1 MLHDNLG
8 NPRLRMAVRVALTG
22 GSLAASFGVANAQ
35 TAPVVAANSDTSL
48 QEVVVTGSRI
58 SVPNQVSISPVTFVS
73 ALDVAQTGV
82 TRVEDLLNALP
93 QVFASQG
100 ANLSNGADGTAT
112 IDLRGLGAKRTLV
125 LVNGLRLGPG
135 DPRTGAASDINM
147 IPAEMIDSIE
157 VLTGGASST
166 YGADAVGGVVNF
178 KLNDH
183 FEGVKIVADG
193 GIYNHSN
200 ANTEGVEDAIS
211 ASHFQEAP
219 STVNQ
224 GAQKSIA
231 FIAGLNSED
240 GKGNATFYATY
251 RNVAA
256 VLQGK
261 YSYSACT
268 LNSAYTTSN
277 SGKFSCGGSST
288 SFPGRFAT
296 IGTGVGAAPASNNT
310 IGPNGTLV
318 PFTAADEYNFGAINF
333 FQRPDERYTAGAF
346 LHYDFNDHAQV
357 YANTMFMDDKSLAQI
372 AASGAFFSKFAVNCA
387 NPFLSPS
394 ELTAW
399 CGGTTTGETTNLF
412 IGRRN
417 VEGGG
422 RVDDLEH
429 TDWRVT
435 LGVKGKIVDGWDYD
449 ASWQHSIVNLTES
462 EDNYFS
468 TAKIDNALNVITGPA
483 TLPGGGANPNAGKAE
498 CVSVYNG
505 TAPSCVPYNIFSL
518 GQVTPAALNYLE
530 VPGIQT
536 GNINQTVVD
545 VNITGDLGKYGV
557 QLPTANSGLKI
568 NFGAEW
574 RDVTEVTNPDEEF
587 QTSDLAGSGGDV
599 PPTSGGII
607 SREGFFEARMPLV
620 EDKFLAQS
628 LALETGYRYSDYNLG
643 FKTNTY
649 KFGVEYSPI
658 SEIRLRGSFQRAV
671 RAPNVTELFSPQVV
685 ALDGNIDPCA
695 GTAAKPPTATQ
706 AQCVAAGV
714 PAAAYGTVVPNPAN
728 QYNGLIGGNTALGPE
743 TALTSSFGIGWT
755 PAYVPNLR
763 VQIDYFDI
771 KIENVIT
778 SIGASAILTECV
790 NAGLFCNDIHRDA
803 DNSLWLSNS
812 GYVVDSLANV
822 GKLETRGV
830 DVDVSY
836 GFDVGPAGKIRTNL
850 IGTYVDLYTITPI
863 AAEPSSKFN
872 CAGLYGDTC
881 SSGAA
886 TSNPIFRWRHT
897 WRTTWSTPW
906 EGLDITASWRYF
918 SAIKLDSLSPQA
930 NLAAQNGATVANGGI
945 SSSDAGIKAYNYLDL
960 SAAVKLIDKVTL
972 RVGVNNVFDK
982 DPPIIG
988 GTNLPATAG
997 NGNTFPQVYD
1007 ALGRFL
1013 FGQVTVQF

>member
-1 MLHDNLG
+1 MLNENLG
-8 NPRLRMAVRVALTG
+8 NPRLRMAVRLALTG
-22 GSLAASFGVANAQ
+22 GSLAATFGVANAQ
-35 TAPVVAANSDTSL
+35 TAPAAAAGSEASL

-73 ALDVAQTGV
+73 AMDVAQTGV
-82 TRVEDLLNALP
+82 TRVEDLLNELP
-93 QVFASQG
+93 QIFASQG
-100 ANLSNGADGTAT
+100 ANISNGATGTAT
-112 IDLRGLGAKRTLV
+112 VDLRGLGAKRTLV

-135 DPRTGAASDINM
+135 DPRTGGSSDINM

-183 FEGVKIVADG
+183 FEGVKIVADAG
-193 GIYNHSN
+193 VYNHK
-200 ANTEGVEDAIS
+200 NTNTDGVMDAIT
-211 ASHFQEAP
+211 AAGFQQAP
-219 STVNQ
+219 SSVNP
-224 GAQKSIA
+224 GSQKSIA
-231 FIAGLNSED
+231 FIAGVNSED

-256 VLQGK
+256 ITEGK

-288 SFPGRFAT
+288 AFPGRFAT
-296 IGTGVGAAPASNNT
+296 IGAGAPASNNT
-310 IGPNGTLV
+310 IGPNGTLI
-318 PFTAADEYNFGAINF
+318 PFNDPYNFGPINF

-346 LHYDFNDHAQV
+346 LHYDFNEHATV

-372 AASGAFFSKFAVNCA
+372 AASGAFFANFPVNCA
-387 NPFLSPS
+387 NPFLSTQ
-394 ELTAW
+394 ELGAW
-399 CGGTTTGETTNLF
+399 CGGSTAGETTNLF

-429 TDWRVT
+429 TDWRVV
-435 LGVKGKIVDGWDYD
+435 LGIKGKIVDGWDYD
-449 ASWQHSIVNLTES
+449 ASWQHSIVNLNETQQ
-462 EDNYFS
+462 NYFS

-483 TLPGGGANPNAGKAE
+483 LLPNGKPNPSAGQPE
-498 CVSVYNG
+498 CIAAYQG

-518 GQVTPAALNYLE
+518 GQVTPAALGYLQ

-536 GNINQTVVD
+536 GQITNTVIDINF
-545 VNITGDLGKYGV
+545 TGDLGKYGV
-557 QLPTANSGLKI
+557 QLPTASSGVKI
-568 NFGAEW
+568 NFGGEW
-574 RDVTEVTNPDEEF
+574 RDITEETNPDEEF
-587 QTSDLAGSGGDV
+587 QTGDLAGSGGDI

-607 SREGFFEARMPLV
+607 SREAFVEMRVPLI
-620 EDKFLAQS
+620 DDHFLARS
-628 LALETGYRYSDYNLG
+628 LAFETGYRYSDYNLG

-649 KFGVEYSPI
+649 KFGVEYSPFQD
-658 SEIRLRGSFQRAV
+658 IRLRGSFQRAV
-671 RAPNVTELFSPQVV
+671 RAPNVTELFTPAVV
-685 ALDGNIDPCA
+685 GLDGNADPCA
-695 GTAAKPPTATQ
+695 GTKPTASQ
-706 AQCVAAGV
+706 AQCVLAGV
-714 PAAAYGTVVPNPAN
+714 PAGAYGTVTPNTAN
-728 QYNGLIGGNTALGPE
+728 QYNGLLGGNVGLKPE

-755 PAYVPNLR
+755 PSFVPNLR

-778 SIGASAILTECV
+778 TIGADTILKECTQ
-790 NAGLFCNDIHRDA
+790 AGLLCDNIHRDGN
-803 DNSLWLSNS
+803 NSLWLSNN
-812 GYVVDSLANV
+812 GFVTDQLQNI
-822 GKLETRGV
+822 GQLQTRGL
-830 DVDVSY
+830 DLDVSY

-850 IGTYVDLYTITPI
+850 VGTYIDLYSVSPI
-863 AAEPSSKFN
+863 ASDPTTKFN

-886 TSNPIFRWRHT
+886 TANPIFRWRHT
-897 WRTTWSTPW
+897 LRTTWSTPW
-906 EGLDITASWRYF
+906 EGLDVTASWRYF
-918 SAIKLDSLSPQA
+918 SAMKLDSLSPQA
-930 NLAAQNGATVANGGI
+930 NLAAPAGHTVANGGI
-945 SSSDAGIKAYNYLDL
+945 SSSDAAIKAYNYLDL
-960 SAAVKLIDKVTL
+960 SAAIKVADKITF

-988 GTNLPATAG
+988 GTNLPGVAG

-1007 ALGRFL
+1007 ALGRFI
-1013 FGQVTVQF
+1013 FGQITAQF

>member
-1 MLHDNLG
+1 MLQDNLG
-8 NPRLRMAVRVALTG
+8 NPRLRMAVRLALTG

-35 TAPVVAANSDTSL
+35 TAPVVAANNDASL

-58 SVPNQVSISPVTFVS
+58 SVPNQVAISPVTFVS
-73 ALDVAQTGV
+73 ALDIAQTGV
-82 TRVEDLLNALP
+82 TRVEDLLNELP

-100 ANLSNGADGTAT
+100 ANISNGADGTAT
-112 IDLRGLGAKRTLV
+112 INLRGLGAKRTLV

-135 DPRTGAASDINM
+135 DPRTGSSSDINM

-183 FEGVKIVADG
+183 FEGVKIIADG

-200 ANTEGVEDAIS
+200 KNTEGVEDAV
-211 ASHFQEAP
+211 AKSHFQEPP

-231 FIAGLNSED
+231 LIAGLNSED

-268 LNSAYTTSN
+268 LNSGFATSN

-296 IGTGVGAAPASNNT
+296 IGAGAPASNNT
-310 IGPNGTLV
+310 IGAGNVLT
-318 PFTAADEYNFGAINF
+318 PFTPANLYNFGAINF

-357 YANTMFMDDKSLAQI
+357 YASTMFMDDKSLAQI
-372 AASGAFFSKFAVNCA
+372 AASGAFFGKFAVNCA

-394 ELTAW
+394 ELAAW

-462 EDNYFS
+462 QQNYFS
-468 TAKIDNALNVITGPA
+468 TAKIDNALNVIQTPTGPKCIV
-483 TLPGGGANPNAGKAE
+483 GGA
-498 CVSVYNG
+498 
-505 TAPSCVPYNIFSL
+505 CVPYNIFQL
-518 GQVTPAALNYLE
+518 GQVTAAALAYLE
-530 VPGIQT
+530 VPGVQT
-536 GNINQTVVD
+536 GNIDQTVVD

-557 QLPTANSGLKI
+557 QLPSANSGLKI

-574 RDVTEVTNPDEEF
+574 RDVTSVTNPDEEF
-587 QTSDLAGSGGDV
+587 QTGDLAGSGGDILPV
-599 PPTSGGII
+599 SGGVI
-607 SREGFFEARMPLV
+607 SREAFAEARMPLI
-620 EDKFLAQS
+620 EDKFLAKS
-628 LALETGYRYSDYNLG
+628 LALETGYRYSDYNVG

-658 SEIRLRGSFQRAV
+658 SDLRFRGSFQRAV
-671 RAPNVTELFSPQVV
+671 RAPNVIELFSAASVG
-685 ALDGNIDPCA
+685 LDGNADPCA
-695 GTAAKPPTATQ
+695 GTAAQLAKTGITP
-706 AQCVAAGV
+706 AQCALAGV
-714 PAAAYGTVVPNPAN
+714 PTAAFGTVTPNPAN
-728 QYNGLIGGNTALGPE
+728 QYNGLVGGNPTLKPE
-743 TALTSSFGIGWT
+743 TALTTSFGIGWT
-755 PAYVPNLR
+755 PSFVPNLR
-763 VQIDYFDI
+763 VQLDYFDI

-778 SIGASAILTECV
+778 TIGADTILKECTQ
-790 NAGLFCNDIHRDA
+790 AGLFCGDIHRDA
-803 DNSLWLSNS
+803 NNSLWLSNQ
-812 GYVVDSLANV
+812 GFVTDSLANV
-822 GKLETRGV
+822 GELQTRGI
-830 DVDVSY
+830 DLDVSY
-836 GFDVGPAGKIRTNL
+836 GFDIGPAGKIRTNL
-850 IGTYVDLYTITPI
+850 IGTYVDEYIVTPI
-863 AAEPSSKFN
+863 ALSPETKFN

-881 SSGAA
+881 SSGAS

-897 WRTTWSTPW
+897 LRTTWSTPW
-906 EGLDITASWRYF
+906 QGLDFTASWRYF

-930 NLAAQNGATVANGGI
+930 NLAAGGGATVANGGI
-945 SSSDAGIKAYNYLDL
+945 SSTDAGIKAFNYLDL
-960 SAAVKLIDKVTL
+960 TASVKLMDKLTF
-972 RVGVNNVFDK
+972 RVGVNNVLDK

-988 GTNLPATAG
+988 GSNLPGVAG

-1007 ALGRFL
+1007 ALGRFI
-1013 FGQVTVQF
+1013 FAQVTAQF

>member
-35 TAPVVAANSDTSL
+35 TAPAVAANNDASL

-73 ALDVAQTGV
+73 ALDIAQTGV

-100 ANLSNGADGTAT
+100 SNISNGADGTAT

-135 DPRTGAASDINM
+135 DPRTGAAADINM

-200 ANTEGVEDAIS
+200 ANTEGVEDAIA

-256 VLQGK
+256 VLEGK

-268 LNSAYTTSN
+268 LNSAYVTSN
-277 SGKFSCGGSST
+277 AGKFSCGGSST

-296 IGTGVGAAPASNNT
+296 IGTGAPASNNT

-372 AASGAFFSKFAVNCA
+372 AASGAFFANFSVNCA

-394 ELTAW
+394 EVGAW
-399 CGGTTTGETTNLF
+399 CGGSTAGETTNLF

-449 ASWQHSIVNLTES
+449 ASWQHSIVNLNES
-462 EDNYFS
+462 QDNYFS

-483 TLPGGGANPNAGKAE
+483 TLASGATNPNAGKAE
-498 CVSVYNG
+498 CISTYNG
-505 TAPSCVPYNIFSL
+505 TAPACVPYNIFSL
-518 GQVTPAALNYLE
+518 GQVTPQALAYLE

-536 GNINQTVVD
+536 GNITQTVVD
-545 VNITGDLGKYGV
+545 VNVTGDLGKYGV
-557 QLPTANSGLKI
+557 QLPTAGSGLKI

-587 QTSDLAGSGGDV
+587 QTGDLAGSGGDI

-607 SREGFFEARMPLV
+607 SREAFVEARMPLV

-671 RAPNVTELFSPQVV
+671 RAPNVTELFTPQVV
-685 ALDGNIDPCA
+685 ALDGNNDPCA
-695 GTAAKPPTATQ
+695 NTGGKPPTATQ

-728 QYNGLIGGNTALGPE
+728 QYNGLVGGNGALGPE

-763 VQIDYFDI
+763 MQIDWFDI

-778 SIGASAILTECV
+778 TIGADTILNECT
-790 NAGLFCNDIHRDA
+790 NSGLFCGDIHRDGN
-803 DNSLWLSNS
+803 NSLWLSNS

-822 GKLETRGV
+822 GKLETRGI

-836 GFDVGPAGKIRTNL
+836 GFDIGPAGKIRTNL
-850 IGTYVDLYTITPI
+850 IGTYVDLYAITPI
-863 AAEPSSKFN
+863 AEEPSSKFN

-886 TSNPIFRWRHT
+886 TANPIFRWRHT

-930 NLAAQNGATVANGGI
+930 NLSTFPNTVANGGI

-960 SAAVKLIDKVTL
+960 SAAVKLVDKVTL

-988 GTNLPATAG
+988 GTNLPGVAG

-1007 ALGRFL
+1007 SLGRFI

>member
-1 MLHDNLG
+1 MLQDNLG
-8 NPRLRMAVRVALTG
+8 NPRLRMAVRLALTG
-22 GSLAASFGVANAQ
+22 GSLAATFGVANAQ
-35 TAPVVAANSDTSL
+35 TAPAVAANDASL

-58 SVPNQVSISPVTFVS
+58 SVPNQISVSPVTFVS
-73 ALDVAQTGV
+73 ALEVQQSGV
-82 TRVEDLLNALP
+82 TRVEDLLNELP
-93 QVFASQG
+93 QVFAAQG
-100 ANLSNGADGTAT
+100 ANISNGATGTAT
-112 IDLRGLGAKRTLV
+112 VDLRGLGSKRTLV

-135 DPRTGAASDINM
+135 DPRTGGSSDINM

-183 FEGVKIVADG
+183 FEGVKIIADG

-200 ANTEGVEDAIS
+200 TNTSGVIDAV
-211 ASHFQEAP
+211 AAHKFQEAP
-219 STVNQ
+219 SSVNT
-224 GAQKSIA
+224 GAQKSLA
-231 FIAGLNSED
+231 FIAGVNSED

-268 LNSAYTTSN
+268 LNSGYATSN

-296 IGTGVGAAPASNNT
+296 IGPGAPASNNT

-318 PFTAADEYNFGAINF
+318 PFTGANLYNFGAINF
-333 FQRPDERYTAGAF
+333 YQRPDERYTAGAF
-346 LHYDFNDHAQV
+346 LHYDFNEHAQV
-357 YANTMFMDDKSLAQI
+357 YASTMFMDDKSLAQI
-372 AASGAFFSKFAVNCA
+372 AASGAFFTKFAVNCA
-387 NPFLSPS
+387 NPFLSAQ
-394 ELTAW
+394 ELGAW
-399 CGGTTTGETTNLF
+399 CGGSTVGSTTNLF

-435 LGVKGKIVDGWDYD
+435 LGIKGKIAEGWDYD
-449 ASWQHSIVNLTES
+449 ASWQHSIVNLNES
-462 EDNYFS
+462 QQNYFS

-483 TLPGGGANPNAGKAE
+483 LLPNGKPNPVAGQPE
-498 CVSVYNG
+498 CVSAYNG
-505 TAPSCVPYNIFSL
+505 TIPSCVPYNIFSL
-518 GQVTPAALNYLE
+518 GQVTPAALNYLQ
-530 VPGIQT
+530 VPGLQT

-574 RDVTEVTNPDEEF
+574 RDVTEVTVPDAEF
-587 QTSDLAGSGGDV
+587 QSGDLAGSGGAT

-607 SREGFFEARMPLV
+607 SREAFAEARMPLI

-658 SEIRLRGSFQRAV
+658 SEIRFRGSFQRAV
-671 RAPNVTELFSPQVV
+671 RAPNVTELFTPNVV
-685 ALDGNIDPCA
+685 GLDGNIDPCA
-695 GTAAKPPTATQ
+695 GTAAKPATATQ

-714 PAAAYGTVVPNPAN
+714 PAAAYPVLPNTAN
-728 QYNGLIGGNTALGPE
+728 QYNGLLGGNTKLVPE
-743 TALTSSFGIGWT
+743 TALTTSFGIGWT
-755 PAYVPNLR
+755 PSYVPNLR
-763 VQIDYFDI
+763 LQIDYFDI
-771 KIENVIT
+771 KIENVVT
-778 SIGASAILTECV
+778 TIGASTILKECV
-790 NAGLFCNDIHRDA
+790 NAGLFCGDIHRDSN
-803 DNSLWLSNS
+803 NSLWLSNA
-812 GYVVDSLANV
+812 GFVTDSLANV

-830 DVDVSY
+830 DLDLSY
-836 GFDVGPAGKIRTNL
+836 GFDIGPAGKIRTNL
-850 IGTYVDLYTITPI
+850 VGTYVDEYIVTPI
-863 AAEPSSKFN
+863 ASDPKTQFN

-881 SSGAA
+881 SSAA
-886 TSNPIFRWRHT
+886 PTSNPIFRWRHT
-897 WRTTWSTPW
+897 LRATWSTPW
-906 EGLDITASWRYF
+906 QGLDLTASWRYF
-918 SAIKLDSLSPQA
+918 SAMKLDSLSPQA
-930 NLAAQNGATVANGGI
+930 NLAAKGGATVANGGI
-945 SSSDAGIKAYNYLDL
+945 SSSDAAIKAYNYLDL
-960 SAAVKLIDKVTL
+960 TAAVKLAEKITF

-988 GTNLPATAG
+988 GSNLPGVAG

-1007 ALGRFL
+1007 ALGRFI
-1013 FGQVTVQF
+1013 FGQITAQF

>member
-1 MLHDNLG
+1 MLQDNLG
-8 NPRLRMAVRVALTG
+8 NPKLRMAVRLALTG
-22 GSLAASFGVANAQ
+22 SSLVASLGVANAQ
-35 TAPVVAANSDTSL
+35 TAPAVAANNDASL

-73 ALDVAQTGV
+73 ALDVQQSGV
-82 TRVEDLLNALP
+82 TRVEDLLNELP
-93 QVFASQG
+93 QVFAAQG
-100 ANLSNGADGTAT
+100 ANISNGATGTAEV
-112 IDLRGLGAKRTLV
+112 DLRGLGPKRTLV

-135 DPRTGAASDINM
+135 DPRTGGSSDINM

-183 FEGVKIVADG
+183 FEGVKIVADA

-200 ANTEGVEDAIS
+200 KNTDGVEDAV
-211 ASHFQEAP
+211 AAAHFQEAP
-219 STVNQ
+219 SSVNT
-224 GAQKSIA
+224 GAQKSLA
-231 FIAGLNSED
+231 FIAGINSED

-251 RNVAA
+251 RNVAS
-256 VLQGK
+256 VLEGK

-268 LNSAYTTSN
+268 LNSGYATSN

-288 SFPGRFAT
+288 GFPGRFAT
-296 IGTGVGAAPASNNT
+296 IGKGAPASNNT

-318 PFTAADEYNFGAINF
+318 PYTAADAYNFGPINF
-333 FQRPDERYTAGAF
+333 FQRPDERYTAGVF
-346 LHYDFNDHAQV
+346 LHYDFNEHASV
-357 YANTMFMDDKSLAQI
+357 YASTMFMDDKSLAQI

-399 CGGTTTGETTNLF
+399 CGGSTVGETTNLF

-435 LGVKGKIVDGWDYD
+435 LGVKGKIIDGWDYD
-449 ASWQHSIVNLTES
+449 ASWQHSIVNLNETQQ
-462 EDNYFS
+462 NYFS
-468 TAKIDNALNVITGPA
+468 TAKIDNALNVVNSPTGPV
-483 TLPGGGANPNAGKAE
+483 
-498 CVSVYNG
+498 CVSG
-505 TAPSCVPYNIFSL
+505 PPCVPYNIFSL
-518 GQVTPAALNYLE
+518 GQVTPQALAYLE

-545 VNITGDLGKYGV
+545 VNFTGDLGKYGV
-557 QLPTANSGLKI
+557 QLPTASSGLKI

-574 RDVTEVTNPDEEF
+574 RDVTESTNPDEEF
-587 QTSDLAGSGGDV
+587 QTGDLAGSGGDI
-599 PPTSGGII
+599 PPTAGGII
-607 SREGFFEARMPLV
+607 SREGFFEARLPLV
-620 EDKFLAQS
+620 DDKFLAQS

-649 KFGVEYSPI
+649 KFGVEWSPI
-658 SEIRLRGSFQRAV
+658 SDIRLRGSFQRAV
-671 RAPNVTELFSPQVV
+671 RAPNVTELFTPQVV
-685 ALDGNIDPCA
+685 ALDGNADPCA
-695 GTAAKPPTATQ
+695 AAPGKTPAATP
-706 AQCVAAGV
+706 AQCALGNPGVAPGSYPV
-714 PAAAYGTVVPNPAN
+714 TPNSAN
-728 QYNGLIGGNTALGPE
+728 QYNGLLGGNTKLNPE
-743 TALTSSFGIGWT
+743 TALTTSFGIGWT
-755 PAYVPNLR
+755 PSFVPNLR
-763 VQIDYFDI
+763 LQIDYFDI

-778 SIGASAILTECV
+778 TIGADTILQQCY
-790 NAGLFCNDIHRDA
+790 NAGNFCNDIHRDA
-803 DNSLWLSNS
+803 DSSLWLSNS

-822 GKLETRGV
+822 GKLETRGI
-830 DVDVSY
+830 DIDLSY

-850 IGTYVDLYTITPI
+850 VGTYVDEYIVTPI
-863 AAEPSSKFN
+863 SADPTTKFN

-881 SSGAA
+881 SSGAS

-897 WRTTWSTPW
+897 LRTTWSTPW
-906 EGLDITASWRYF
+906 QGLDLTASWRYF
-918 SAIKLDSLSPQA
+918 SAMKLDSTSPQA
-930 NLAAQNGATVANGGI
+930 NLAAPGGATVANGGI
-945 SSSDAGIKAYNYLDL
+945 SSSDARINAFNYLDL
-960 SAAVKLIDKVTL
+960 SAAVKLADKMTF

-988 GTNLPATAG
+988 GSNLPGVAG

-1007 ALGRFL
+1007 ALGRFI
-1013 FGQVTVQF
+1013 FGQLTVQF

>member
-1 MLHDNLG
+1 
-8 NPRLRMAVRVALTG
+8 VQQ
-22 GSLAASFGVANAQ
+22 S
-35 TAPVVAANSDTSL
+35 
-48 QEVVVTGSRI
+48 
-58 SVPNQVSISPVTFVS
+58 
-73 ALDVAQTGV
+73 GV
-82 TRVEDLLNALP
+82 TRVEDLLNELP
-93 QVFASQG
+93 QVFAAQG
-100 ANLSNGADGTAT
+100 ANISNGATGTAEV
-112 IDLRGLGAKRTLV
+112 DLRGLGPKRTLV

-135 DPRTGAASDINM
+135 DPRTGGSSDINM

-200 ANTEGVEDAIS
+200 KNTDGVEDAV
-211 ASHFQEAP
+211 AAAHFQEAP
-219 STVNQ
+219 SSVNT
-224 GAQKSIA
+224 GAQKSLA
-231 FIAGLNSED
+231 FIAGINSED

-256 VLQGK
+256 VLEGK

-268 LNSAYTTSN
+268 LNSGYATSN

-288 SFPGRFAT
+288 GFPGRFAT
-296 IGTGVGAAPASNNT
+296 IGTGAPASNNT

-318 PFTAADEYNFGAINF
+318 PYTSADAYNFGPINF

-346 LHYDFNDHAQV
+346 LHYDFNEHAQV
-357 YANTMFMDDKSLAQI
+357 YASTMFMDDKSLAQI

-387 NPFLSPS
+387 NPFLSTQ
-394 ELTAW
+394 EVAAW
-399 CGGTTTGETTNLF
+399 CGGSTLGETTNLF

-449 ASWQHSIVNLTES
+449 ASYQYSIVNLVES
-462 EDNYFS
+462 QQNYFS
-468 TAKIDNALNVITGPA
+468 TAKIDNAFNVVTGPNG
-483 TLPGGGANPNAGKAE
+483 PV
-498 CVSVYNG
+498 CVSG
-505 TAPSCVPYNIFSL
+505 PPCVPYNIFSL
-518 GQVTPAALNYLE
+518 GQVTPAALAYLE

-545 VNITGDLGKYGV
+545 VNFTGDLGKYGV
-557 QLPTANSGLKI
+557 QLPTAGSGLKV

-587 QTSDLAGSGGDV
+587 QTGDLAGSGGDV

-607 SREGFFEARMPLV
+607 SREGFVEARLPLI
-620 EDKFLAQS
+620 DDHFLAQS

-649 KFGVEYSPI
+649 KFGVEWSPI
-658 SEIRLRGSFQRAV
+658 SDIRLRGSFQRAV
-671 RAPNVTELFSPQVV
+671 RAPNVTELFLPQVV
-685 ALDGNIDPCA
+685 ALDGNADPCA
-695 GTAAKPPTATQ
+695 GTAIKPPVATQ

-714 PAAAYGTVVPNPAN
+714 PAGQYPVTPSTAN
-728 QYNGLIGGNTALGPE
+728 QYNGLVGGNPHLNPE
-743 TALTSSFGIGWT
+743 TALTTSFGIGWT
-755 PAYVPNLR
+755 PSFVPNLR

-778 SIGASAILTECV
+778 TIGADTILLQCI
-790 NAGLFCNDIHRDA
+790 NNGNFCGDIHRDA
-803 DNSLWLSNS
+803 NASLWLSND
-812 GYVVDSLANV
+812 GYVVDALANV

-830 DVDVSY
+830 DIDVSY
-836 GFDVGPAGKIRTNL
+836 GFDIGPAGKIRTNL
-850 IGTYVDLYTITPI
+850 IGTYVDEYIVTPI
-863 AAEPSSKFN
+863 AADPSTKYN

-881 SSGAA
+881 SSGAS

-897 WRTTWSTPW
+897 LRTTWSTPW
-906 EGLDITASWRYF
+906 QGLDLTASWRYF
-918 SAIKLDSLSPQA
+918 SAMKLDSLSPQA
-930 NLAAQNGATVANGGI
+930 NLSGFPATVANGGI
-945 SSSDAGIKAYNYLDL
+945 SSSDAAIKAYNYLDL
-960 SAAVKLIDKVTL
+960 SAAVKLMDKMTF

-982 DPPIIG
+982 DPPVIG
-988 GTNLPATAG
+988 GSNLPGTAG

-1007 ALGRFL
+1007 ALGRFI
-1013 FGQVTVQF
+1013 FGQLTVQF

>member
-1 MLHDNLG
+1 MLQDNLG
-8 NPRLRMAVRVALTG
+8 NPKLRMAVRLALTG
-22 GSLAASFGVANAQ
+22 SSLVASLGVANAQ
-35 TAPVVAANSDTSL
+35 TAPAVAANNDASL

-73 ALDVAQTGV
+73 ALDVQQSGV
-82 TRVEDLLNALP
+82 TRVEDLLNELP
-93 QVFASQG
+93 QVFAAQG
-100 ANLSNGADGTAT
+100 ANISNGATGTAEV
-112 IDLRGLGAKRTLV
+112 DLRGLGPKRTLV

-135 DPRTGAASDINM
+135 DPRTGGSSDINM

-183 FEGVKIVADG
+183 FEGVKIIADA

-200 ANTEGVEDAIS
+200 KNTDGVEDAV
-211 ASHFQEAP
+211 AAAHFQEAP
-219 STVNQ
+219 SSVNT
-224 GAQKSIA
+224 GAQKSLA
-231 FIAGLNSED
+231 FIAGINSED

-251 RNVAA
+251 RNVAS
-256 VLQGK
+256 VLEGK

-268 LNSAYTTSN
+268 LNSGYATSN

-288 SFPGRFAT
+288 GFPGRFAT
-296 IGTGVGAAPASNNT
+296 IGKGAPASNNT

-318 PFTAADEYNFGAINF
+318 PYTAADAYNFGPINF
-333 FQRPDERYTAGAF
+333 FQRPDERYTAGVF
-346 LHYDFNDHAQV
+346 LHYDFNEHASV
-357 YANTMFMDDKSLAQI
+357 YASTMFMDDKSLAQI

-399 CGGTTTGETTNLF
+399 CGGSTVGETTNLF

-435 LGVKGKIVDGWDYD
+435 LGVKGKIIDGWDYD
-449 ASWQHSIVNLTES
+449 ASWQHSIVNLNETQQ
-462 EDNYFS
+462 NYFS
-468 TAKIDNALNVITGPA
+468 TAKIDNALNVVNSPTGPV
-483 TLPGGGANPNAGKAE
+483 
-498 CVSVYNG
+498 CVSG
-505 TAPSCVPYNIFSL
+505 PPCVPYNIFSL
-518 GQVTPAALNYLE
+518 GQVTPQALAYLE

-545 VNITGDLGKYGV
+545 VNFTGDLGKYGV
-557 QLPTANSGLKI
+557 QLPTASSGLKI

-574 RDVTEVTNPDEEF
+574 RDVTESTNPDEEF
-587 QTSDLAGSGGDV
+587 QTGDLAGSGGDI
-599 PPTSGGII
+599 PPTAGGII
-607 SREGFFEARMPLV
+607 SREGFFEARLPLV
-620 EDKFLAQS
+620 DDKFLAQS

-649 KFGVEYSPI
+649 KFGVEWSPI
-658 SEIRLRGSFQRAV
+658 SDIRLRGSFQRAV
-671 RAPNVTELFSPQVV
+671 RAPNVTELFTPQVV
-685 ALDGNIDPCA
+685 ALDGNADPCA
-695 GTAAKPPTATQ
+695 AAPGKTPAATP
-706 AQCVAAGV
+706 AQCALGNPGVAPGSYPV
-714 PAAAYGTVVPNPAN
+714 TPNSAN
-728 QYNGLIGGNTALGPE
+728 QYNGLLGGNTKLNPE
-743 TALTSSFGIGWT
+743 TALTTSFGIGWT
-755 PAYVPNLR
+755 PSFVPNLR
-763 VQIDYFDI
+763 LQIDYFDI

-778 SIGASAILTECV
+778 TIGADTILQQCY
-790 NAGLFCNDIHRDA
+790 NAGNFCNDIHRDA
-803 DNSLWLSNS
+803 DSSLWLSNS

-822 GKLETRGV
+822 GKLETRGI
-830 DVDVSY
+830 DIDLSY

-850 IGTYVDLYTITPI
+850 VGTYVDEYIVTPI
-863 AAEPSSKFN
+863 SADPTTKFN

-881 SSGAA
+881 SSGAS

-897 WRTTWSTPW
+897 LRTTWSTPW
-906 EGLDITASWRYF
+906 QGLDLTASWRYF
-918 SAIKLDSLSPQA
+918 SAMKLDSTSPQA
-930 NLAAQNGATVANGGI
+930 NLAAPGGATVANGGI
-945 SSSDAGIKAYNYLDL
+945 SSSDARINAFNYLDL
-960 SAAVKLIDKVTL
+960 SAAVKLADKMTF

-988 GTNLPATAG
+988 GSNLPGVAG

-1007 ALGRFL
+1007 ALGRFI
-1013 FGQVTVQF
+1013 FGQLTVQF

>member
-1 MLHDNLG
+1 MLNENLG
-8 NPRLRMAVRVALTG
+8 NPRLRMAVRLALTG
-22 GSLAASFGVANAQ
+22 GSLAATFGVANAQ
-35 TAPVVAANSDTSL
+35 TASAVAAGSEASL

-73 ALDVAQTGV
+73 AMDVAQTGV
-82 TRVEDLLNALP
+82 TRVEDLLNELP
-93 QVFASQG
+93 QIFASQG
-100 ANLSNGADGTAT
+100 ANISNGATGTAT
-112 IDLRGLGAKRTLV
+112 VDLRGLGAKRTLV

-135 DPRTGAASDINM
+135 DPRTGGSSDINM

-183 FEGVKIVADG
+183 FEGVKIVADAG
-193 GIYNHSN
+193 VYNHK
-200 ANTEGVEDAIS
+200 NTNTDGVMDAIT
-211 ASHFQEAP
+211 AAGFQQAP
-219 STVNQ
+219 SSVNP
-224 GAQKSIA
+224 GSQKSIA
-231 FIAGLNSED
+231 FIAGVNSED

-256 VLQGK
+256 ITQGQ

-288 SFPGRFAT
+288 AFPGRFAT
-296 IGTGVGAAPASNNT
+296 IGPGAPASNNT
-310 IGPNGTLV
+310 IGPNGSLT
-318 PFTAADEYNFGAINF
+318 PFNNPYNFGPINF

-346 LHYDFNDHAQV
+346 LHYDFNEHASV

-372 AASGAFFSKFAVNCA
+372 AASGAFFAAFPVNCA
-387 NPFLSPS
+387 NPFLSTQ
-394 ELTAW
+394 EVGTW
-399 CGGTTTGETTNLF
+399 CGGSTAGETTNLF

-429 TDWRVT
+429 TDWRVV
-435 LGVKGKIVDGWDYD
+435 LGIKGKIVDGWDYD
-449 ASWQHSIVNLTES
+449 ASWQHSIVNLNETQQ
-462 EDNYFS
+462 NYFS

-483 TLPGGGANPNAGKAE
+483 LLPGGGPNPSAGQPE
-498 CVSVYNG
+498 CIAKYNG

-518 GQVTPAALNYLE
+518 GQVTPAALGYLQ

-536 GNINQTVVD
+536 GQITNTVIDINF
-545 VNITGDLGKYGV
+545 TGDLGKYGV
-557 QLPTANSGLKI
+557 QLPTASSGLKI
-568 NFGAEW
+568 NFGGEW
-574 RDVTEVTNPDEEF
+574 RDITEETNPDEEF
-587 QTSDLAGSGGDV
+587 QTGDLAGSGGDI

-607 SREGFFEARMPLV
+607 SREAFIEARMPLI
-620 EDKFLAQS
+620 DDHFLARS
-628 LALETGYRYSDYNLG
+628 LAFETGYRYSDYNLG
-643 FKTNTY
+643 FKTNTF
-649 KFGVEYSPI
+649 KFGVEYSPFQD
-658 SEIRLRGSFQRAV
+658 IRLRGSFQRAV
-671 RAPNVTELFSPQVV
+671 RAPNVTELFTPAVV
-685 ALDGNIDPCA
+685 GLDGNADPCA
-695 GTAAKPPTATQ
+695 SSAGKPATATQ

-714 PAAAYGTVVPNPAN
+714 PAGAYPVLGNSAN
-728 QYNGLIGGNTALGPE
+728 QYNGLIGGNTGLKPE

-755 PAYVPNLR
+755 PSFVPNLR

-778 SIGASAILTECV
+778 TIGADTILKECTQ
-790 NAGLFCNDIHRDA
+790 AGLLCDNIHRDGN
-803 DNSLWLSNS
+803 NSLWLSNN
-812 GYVVDSLANV
+812 GFVVDQ
-822 GKLETRGV
+822 LENIGQLQTRGI
-830 DVDVSY
+830 DLDVSY

-850 IGTYVDLYTITPI
+850 VGTYIDLYEVSPI
-863 AAEPSSKFN
+863 ASDPTTKFN

-886 TSNPIFRWRHT
+886 TANPIFRWRHT
-897 WRTTWSTPW
+897 LRTTWSTPW

-918 SAIKLDSLSPQA
+918 SAMKLDSLSPQA
-930 NLAAQNGATVANGGI
+930 NLALPGKTVANGGI
-945 SSSDAGIKAYNYLDL
+945 SSSDAAIKAFNYLDL
-960 SAAVKLIDKVTL
+960 SAAVKLADKITF

-982 DPPIIG
+982 DPPVIG
-988 GTNLPATAG
+988 GTNIPGVAG

-1007 ALGRFL
+1007 ALGRFI
-1013 FGQVTVQF
+1013 FGQITAQF